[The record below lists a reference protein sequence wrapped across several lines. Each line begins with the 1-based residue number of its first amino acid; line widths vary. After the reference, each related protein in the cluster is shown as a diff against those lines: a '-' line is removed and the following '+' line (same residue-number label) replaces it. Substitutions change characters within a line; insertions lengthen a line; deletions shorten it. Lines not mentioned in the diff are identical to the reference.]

1 MYLTEHAIFE
11 EGIDI
16 CLKMNL
22 HFMLKEQKAKM
33 FDNPLCCVYRCFC
46 FPENLGSEAPH
57 LCIFIHVFKLT
68 TSL

>member
-11 EGIDI
+11 EGIDF

-33 FDNPLCCVYRCFC
+33 FVIILYVACIDVSVFLRTWAVK
-46 FPENLGSEAPH
+46 H
-57 LCIFIHVFKLT
+57 LISVFLFMF
-68 TSL
+68 LN